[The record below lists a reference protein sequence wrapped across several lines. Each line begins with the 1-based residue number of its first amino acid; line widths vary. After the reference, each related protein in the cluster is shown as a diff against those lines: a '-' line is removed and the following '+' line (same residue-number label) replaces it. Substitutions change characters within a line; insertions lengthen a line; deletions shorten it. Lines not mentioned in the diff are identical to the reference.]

1 MRSSGQGRS
10 WRGTGCGAGGTRPR
24 GDGNAVGAPPPGRAL
39 DRLEDG
45 FERFL
50 VLARLLVLVPVII
63 LVLAAAAAFVYATV
77 VFAVSIPG
85 IIEHPLPPGPKL
97 ALFVLEIDVF
107 LIGATLII
115 AAFGFYELFI
125 SKIDPARGQLRL
137 PGWLKIRDLNDLKA
151 RVASMLILVAAVT
164 FVKVILEGRF
174 GLNTLSRG
182 SRGVGGRRA
191 HGVPAVRLPGA
202 GRGLPAEP
210 PVQPAELLGQYAQH
224 RFAGQIAVVFMLP

>member
-1 MRSSGQGRS
+1 MREEQTDRAGHD
-10 WRGTGCGAGGTRPR
+10 TGPDAALAEPAAR
-24 GDGNAVGAPPPGRAL
+24 GDGNAAGAPPPGRAL

-174 GLNTLSRG
+174 GVNTLYLGAAVALVVAALTAFLRFG
-182 SRGVGGRRA
+182 SRERGGA
-191 HGVPAVRLPGA
+191 
-202 GRGLPAEP
+202 
-210 PVQPAELLGQYAQH
+210 
-224 RFAGQIAVVFMLP
+224 

>member
-1 MRSSGQGRS
+1 MREEQTDRAGH
-10 WRGTGCGAGGTRPR
+10 GTGPDAALAEPAAR
-24 GDGNAVGAPPPGRAL
+24 GDGKAVGAPPPGRAL

-137 PGWLKIRDLNDLKA
+137 PGWLKVRDLNDLKA

-174 GLNTLSRG
+174 GVNTLYLGAAVALVVAALTAFLRFG
-182 SRGVGGRRA
+182 SRERGGA
-191 HGVPAVRLPGA
+191 
-202 GRGLPAEP
+202 
-210 PVQPAELLGQYAQH
+210 
-224 RFAGQIAVVFMLP
+224 